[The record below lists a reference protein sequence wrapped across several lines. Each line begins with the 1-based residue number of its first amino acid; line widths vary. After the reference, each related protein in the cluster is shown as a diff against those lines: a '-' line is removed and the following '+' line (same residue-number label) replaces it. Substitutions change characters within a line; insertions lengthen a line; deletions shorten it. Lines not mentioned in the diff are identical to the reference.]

1 MIERSTARLRTVS
14 RRSRADVLPARI
26 MTDAPGGPGARASRP
41 RRDVWHTEQVSYLLA
56 FAGFALLIILHEAG
70 HFVAAKAV
78 GMRVERFA
86 LFFPPLI
93 FKWRRPGSET
103 EYGIGAIPLGGYV
116 KISGMNPTEE
126 LPPGQEHRAY
136 YRQKV
141 WKRVVVIAAGPAV
154 NIVLAFLILFVLFAV
169 RPQQLPQPR
178 VDKIEKKSAAVG
190 VLKKGDRIL
199 SVDGRAGFA
208 PGLTAEQG
216 QDRVATLRDAISTH
230 QCAVGKRDGCAV
242 TTPVRLEVLRAGERR
257 KIDLVPRYSARDA
270 RPLIGVSFGTRPLQ
284 ASVPEAAKLS
294 VTGMWSVTTATVENL
309 VKLVYDKQ
317 ARDQVSGVVGGYE
330 ATRQSFEFDT
340 VRAVTL
346 LALISL
352 SLAIINLFP
361 FLPLDGGHIFWAV
374 AEKVRGRAISFRT
387 MERAGVVGFML
398 VLVLFY
404 IGLSNDIGRL
414 SSGEGFGVR

>member
-1 MIERSTARLRTVS
+1 
-14 RRSRADVLPARI
+14 
-26 MTDAPGGPGARASRP
+26 
-41 RRDVWHTEQVSYLLA
+41 VSYLLA

-93 FKWRRPGSET
+93 WKWRKAGSET

-141 WKRVVVIAAGPAV
+141 WKRVVVIAAGPIV
-154 NIVLAFLILFVLFAV
+154 NVVLAFLILFVLFAV
-169 RPQQLPQPR
+169 RPQQLAAPV
-178 VDKIEKKSAAVG
+178 VDTVQKKSAAAG
-190 VLKKGDRIL
+190 VLQPGDRIL

-208 PGLTAEQG
+208 PGLTPEQG
-216 QDRVATLRDAISTH
+216 EDRVANLRKAIGSHTCTRGPRAGCRASTK
-230 QCAVGKRDGCAV
+230 A
-242 TTPVRLEVLRAGERR
+242 RLEVLRDGRR
-257 KIDLVPRYSARDA
+257 RAVELTPRYSAADK
-270 RPLIGVSFGTRPLQ
+270 RPLIGVAFGTRPLQ
-284 ASVPEAAKLS
+284 ASVPEAAGLS
-294 VTGMWSVTTATVENL
+294 VTGMWKVTRATVENI
-309 VKLVYDKQ
+309 VKLVYDKK

-361 FLPLDGGHIFWAV
+361 FLPLDGGHIFWAL
-374 AEKVRGRAISFRT
+374 AEKIRGRAISFRT
-387 MERAGVVGFML
+387 MERAMVVGFML

>member
-1 MIERSTARLRTVS
+1 VVTRQ
-14 RRSRADVLPARI
+14 I
-26 MTDAPGGPGARASRP
+26 MTDAPARAARASKP
-41 RRDVWHTEQVSYLLA
+41 GPGLWHTEQVSYLLA

-93 FKWRRPGSET
+93 WKWRKKGSET

-141 WKRVVVIAAGPAV
+141 WKRIVVIAAGPIV
-154 NIVLAFLILFVLFAV
+154 NVVLAFLILFVLFAV
-169 RPQQLPQPR
+169 RPQQLVQPV
-178 VDKIEKKSAAVG
+178 VDTVQKKSAAVG
-190 VLKKGDRIL
+190 VLEPGDRIL

-208 PGLTAEQG
+208 PGLTAKQG
-216 QDRVATLRDAISTH
+216 QDRVGSLRDAIGTH
-230 QCAVGKRDGCAV
+230 TCAGEVRDGCRA
-242 TTPVRLEVLRAGERR
+242 TAPVKLEVLRAGERR
-257 KIDLVPRYSARDA
+257 TLELVPRFSAADDRQ
-270 RPLIGVSFGTRPLQ
+270 LIGVSFATRPLQ
-284 ASVPEAAKLS
+284 ANVPEAAELS
-294 VTGMWSVTTATVENL
+294 VTGMWNVTTATVTNI
-309 VKLVYDKQ
+309 VKLVYDKK
-317 ARDQVSGVVGGYE
+317 ARDEVSGVVGGYE

-404 IGLSNDIGRL
+404 IGLSNDIGRIT
-414 SSGEGFGVR
+414 SGEGFGVR